1 MSYQTIVELLKKL
14 REELSTSELD
24 DNILSLLEQFDAD
37 IQSALKE
44 GHEHKAETA
53 NPEIEIEETESLV
66 DTAKRLETHF
76 AAEHPVAETAL
87 REIINALAKM
97 GI

>member
-1 MSYQTIVELLKKL
+1 MSYQTIVELLEKL
-14 REELSTSELD
+14 RAELKTDDLD
-24 DNILSLLEQFDAD
+24 DSTLSLIEQFHAD
-37 IQSALKE
+37 IQSAIQNKTDDNASE
-44 GHEHKAETA
+44 SI
-53 NPEIEIEETESLV
+53 PEETESLV

-76 AAEHPVAETAL
+76 AAEHPVAESAL

>member
-1 MSYQTIVELLKKL
+1 MSYQTIVELLEKL
-14 REELSTSELD
+14 RTELKADELD
-24 DNILSLLEQFDAD
+24 DSTLSLFEQFDAD
-37 IQSALKE
+37 IQSAIQR
-44 GHEHKAETA
+44 KADEETS
-53 NPEIEIEETESLV
+53 ESILEETESLV

-76 AAEHPVAETAL
+76 AAEHPVAESAL